1 MKFTDE
7 EKAKYRAEKKEK
19 IIKLRAILKGM
30 SDDQRQA
37 MADQYG
43 IVTIEGH
50 PLTPYN
56 QCFLLSQAEVN
67 FTVVGGFQ
75 QWKKAG
81 RTVLKGEKGFM
92 IFVPSG
98 NKKEDDSTQ
107 LEDVFFFTAT
117 VFDISQTHVIEEL
130 VPSGEVAA

>member
-1 MKFTDE
+1 MKFTEE

-19 IIKLRAILKGM
+19 IIKLRSILKGM
-30 SDDQRQA
+30 TVDQRQDL
-37 MADQYG
+37 ADQYG

-56 QCFLLSQAEVN
+56 QCFLLSQAELK

-75 QWKKAG
+75 QWRKAG
-81 RTVLKGEKGFM
+81 RTVLKGEKGFL

-98 NKKEDDSTQ
+98 NKKDDSTQ

-117 VFDISQTHVIEEL
+117 VFDISQTHEIEQEK
-130 VPSGEVAA
+130 ENAA